1 MSYLYFV
8 LFQYMGCVEVFE
20 SRGMPVCEEALKVL
34 RVSKI
39 IDVYLLNEYHSE
51 EIIYV
56 CSSFC
61 KLRFNN
67 SSLFLALFALLRTLA
82 Q

>member
-1 MSYLYFV
+1 MSHLYFV

-39 IDVYLLNEYHSE
+39 VDVKLLHGYHSD
-51 EIIYV
+51 EIMYV
-56 CSSFC
+56 C
-61 KLRFNN
+61 
-67 SSLFLALFALLRTLA
+67 
-82 Q
+82 

>member
-39 IDVYLLNEYHSE
+39 IDVYEYHSD

-56 CSSFC
+56 CKSFC

-67 SSLFLALFALLRTLA
+67 SSLFLALFALPRTLA